1 MKRIIIL
8 SVATMLSLSLSAQ
21 KKEISAIFG
30 YSTFNIPT
38 GKPYV
43 ETYLTINS
51 WSMNYEKVEN
61 NKFRTTAEISIL
73 IKKDDSVCINKKYNL
88 SSPLMADTNLRFNL
102 IDLQRF
108 QLDNGLYDLELTI
121 KDKNSLNPINIVD
134 EKLVVFYQDKMPALS
149 SVQLMNNVKKSSSE
163 NVFSR
168 NGYYMEPYVDDYV
181 PESISHLNFYYEI
194 YNLDNELV
202 EGTFQTYAYVE
213 NYETGYRMNSAQQ
226 QYKKHKVA
234 NVVPIY
240 TSLDIQQLPSG
251 KYNLVVEV
259 HNKNK
264 EKLLYKK
271 VTFYRQNNAVSN
283 EEIPNVLA
291 TFAGLI
297 TDEELMNSYLMALYP
312 IASERE
318 KETARSL
325 AKSNGLL
332 EKQNFFYEF
341 WLARDKMN
349 PEAEWK
355 EYKERYDYVM
365 ANFSYPQTPGYNTDR
380 GRVYLQYG
388 APDFVRDEKNFVA
401 TTRYLN
407 SDGVGQIFY
416 LPYQLWRYNY
426 LPGDDPNRVFL
437 FWDEMRSGFYKL
449 LNSNAKGE
457 TRDPSWERRLS
468 QQQLNE
474 DLQGEVGKQFE
485 RGY

>member
-1 MKRIIIL
+1 MKRIILLTI
-8 SVATMLSLSLSAQ
+8 ATLLTLPMFAQ
-21 KKEISAIFG
+21 KKELSAIFG
-30 YSTFNIPT
+30 YSTFNIPSV
-38 GKPYV
+38 KPYV
-43 ETYLTINS
+43 ETYLTINA
-51 WSMNYEKVEN
+51 WSMTYKEVKINQYQ
-61 NKFRTTAEISIL
+61 TTAEISIT
-73 IKKDDSVCINKKYNL
+73 IKKDDSICVSRKYNL
-88 SSPLMADTNLRFNL
+88 SSPLIEDTNKHFNL

-108 QLDNGLYDLELTI
+108 PLDNGLYDMVLTI
-121 KDKNSLNPINIVD
+121 KDKHSSDEASVVN
-134 EKLVVFYQDKMPALS
+134 EKLLVYYKPQGAAIS
-149 SVQLMNNVKKSSSE
+149 SVQLMGSVYKSTSD
-163 NVFSR
+163 NVFTR
-168 NGYYMEPYVDDYV
+168 NGYYMEPYIDDYV
-181 PESISHLNFYYEI
+181 PESITHLNFYYEI
-194 YNLDNELV
+194 YNLDKELID
-202 EGTFQTYAYVE
+202 GTFHTYAYVE
-213 NYETGYRMNSAQQ
+213 SYETGHRAMSAQQ
-226 QYKKHKVA
+226 QYKKHQV
-234 NVVPIY
+234 NNIVPIY
-240 TSLDIQQLPSG
+240 TSLDIKQLPSG

-271 VTFYRQNNAVSN
+271 VTFYRNNKSVER
-283 EEIPNVLA
+283 EELPNVLT

-297 TDEELMNSYLMALYP
+297 SDEDIMNSYLMALYP
-312 IASERE
+312 ISTDIEIAR
-318 KETARSL
+318 ARSL
-325 AKSNGLL
+325 AQTKGLL

-341 WLARDKMN
+341 WRERNKMD
-349 PEAEWK
+349 PEKEWL
-355 EYKERYDYVM
+355 EYKKRFDYVM
-365 ANFSYPQTPGYNTDR
+365 EHFTYPQTPGYNTDR

-407 SDGVGQIFY
+407 SEGVGQIFY

-457 TRDPSWERRLS
+457 NRDPLWERRLS